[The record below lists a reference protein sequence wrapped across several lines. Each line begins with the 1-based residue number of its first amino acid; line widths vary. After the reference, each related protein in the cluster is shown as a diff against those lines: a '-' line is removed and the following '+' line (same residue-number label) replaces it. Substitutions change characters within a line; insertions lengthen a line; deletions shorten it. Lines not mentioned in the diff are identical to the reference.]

1 MASLIDKLNDEVNQ
15 ILVENHDLK
24 KGEYP
29 YKADYRPKIKR
40 ILDDID
46 ENHNNSW
53 SVEFFRKARSGNLDC
68 NAVFYRG
75 TYISYRE
82 LYEKAYEFAKSLKAM
97 GYKKGDEIPVCVGNI
112 PEFLYIELAINLI
125 GCKMNS
131 FGDWFDPEYTKF
143 ILNNSKSKTVFIS
156 DDVRDMLKDKI
167 EGSNVENVVVFSL
180 ADSLKKDANGKVIDP
195 YAKYDSKVYDMR
207 NYVGDI
213 KSTWSKNIINK
224 EEFMSLGLNY
234 NDRVVENMS
243 LDDHCAITYTS
254 GTTHPGWP
262 KAVLNDNR
270 TYYTMSRFKDA
281 DISGMAS
288 LNKRK
293 VMHHIPTYTHME
305 LCSICDSLYQI
316 CSLRLEPFYREDFF
330 KYAIL
335 INEPNYSPGSVAF
348 WSSLCDALNN
358 GDPEFKDADFGHLIA
373 AVVTGEGMSQGEE
386 KYFNYT
392 ARKHKFGSKELPF
405 PIAPISFSI
414 GGGTNEASG
423 IFTTLF
429 KAHMEKLPQ
438 NLKHRKEGLGLTT
451 LPFAITEVL
460 DDEGHYCKIGEAGT
474 LVSRSPAM
482 MVGYYY
488 DEELNKDAFITD
500 AYGNRWV
507 NMGKFSYKSDKYG
520 RIKMKGRPK
529 AIIKLDDGKTVPFFN
544 VEDTVLKD
552 TKLVMSCSV
561 VPVNDDCL
569 GEVYAI
575 WVVPNPRIN
584 ISKEK
589 FVRSIVLRLEQQ
601 FDKEVL
607 DKLYINVTHKFP
619 VAPSGKRDLETLKTW
634 GYDKEANVTRLATE
648 YKYQMQKDSKVFKMG
663 PM

>member
-1 MASLIDKLNDEVNQ
+1 MVSLIHKLNNEVNQ

-29 YKADYRPKIKR
+29 YKDDYKPKIKN
-40 ILDDID
+40 ILDDMD
-46 ENHNNSW
+46 KNHNNSW
-53 SVEFFRKARSGNLDC
+53 SVEFFRNARCGNLDC

-75 TYISYRE
+75 TYISYKE
-82 LYEKAYEFAKSLKAM
+82 LYERAYEFARSLKAM

-112 PEFLYIELAINLI
+112 PEFLYVYIAINLI
-125 GCKMNS
+125 GCKINS

-143 ILNNSKSKTVFIS
+143 ILNNSKSKFVFIS
-156 DDVRDMLKDKI
+156 DDVKDMLKDKI
-167 EGSNVENVVVFSL
+167 ESSDVENVVVFSL
-180 ADSLKKDANGKVIDP
+180 TDSLNKDSNNRVIDP
-195 YAKYDSKVYDMR
+195 YAKFDSKVYDMHS
-207 NYVGDI
+207 YVDEI
-213 KSTWSKNIINK
+213 KSTWSKHIIDK
-224 EEFMSLGLNY
+224 EEFVNLGINY

-243 LDDHCAITYTS
+243 LDDPCAITYTS

-288 LNKRK
+288 LTKRK

-305 LCSICDSLYQI
+305 LCSLCDSLYQI

-330 KYAIL
+330 KYAML

-358 GDPEFKDADFGHLIA
+358 HEPEFEGADFGHLIA
-373 AVVTGEGMSQGEE
+373 AVVTGEGMSPGEE

-392 ARKHKFGSKELPF
+392 ARKFKFGSKELPY

-429 KAHMEKLPQ
+429 KTHLEKLPQ
-438 NLKHRKEGLGLTT
+438 NLKYRKEGLGLTT

-460 DDEGHYCKIGEAGT
+460 DDDGCYCKIGEAGT

-500 AYGNRWV
+500 DYGKRWV
-507 NMGKFSYKSDKYG
+507 NMGKFSYKSDRYG

-529 AIIKLDDGKTVPFFN
+529 AIIKLEDGRSVPFFN
-544 VEDTVLKD
+544 VEDAILKD
-552 TKLVMSCSV
+552 TKNIMSCSL
-561 VPVNDDCL
+561 VPIFDDCL

-575 WVVPNPRIN
+575 WVTPNPRIN

-589 FVRSIVLRLEQQ
+589 LIESIVLRLGNAFE
-601 FDKEVL
+601 KEVL
-607 DKLYINVTHKFP
+607 DKLYVNVCKKFP

-634 GYDKEANVTRLATE
+634 GYDKEANVTRLLTE
-648 YKYQMQKDSKVFKMG
+648 CQHKKQKDNKVFKMG

>member
-1 MASLIDKLNDEVNQ
+1 MVSLIHKLNDEVNQ
-15 ILVENHDLK
+15 ILGENHDLK

-29 YKADYRPKIKR
+29 YKDDYKPKIKN
-40 ILDDID
+40 ILDDMD
-46 ENHNNSW
+46 KNHNNSW
-53 SVEFFRKARSGNLDC
+53 SVEFFRNARCGNLSS
-68 NAVFYRG
+68 NAIFYRG
-75 TYISYRE
+75 TYISYKE
-82 LYEKAYEFAKSLKAM
+82 LYERAYEFAKSLKAM

-112 PEFLYIELAINLI
+112 PEFLYIFIAINLI
-125 GCKMNS
+125 GCKINS

-143 ILNNSKSKTVFIS
+143 IINNSKSKCVFIS
-156 DDVRDMLKDKI
+156 DDVKDMLKDKI
-167 EGSNVENVVVFSL
+167 ESSNVEDVVVFSL
-180 ADSLKKDANGKVIDP
+180 VDSLKKDSNNKVIDP
-195 YAKYDSKVYDMR
+195 YAKFDSKVYDMHS
-207 NYVGDI
+207 YVDEI
-213 KSTWSKNIINK
+213 KSTWNKHIIDK
-224 EEFMSLGLNY
+224 EDFVNLGINY

-243 LDDHCAITYTS
+243 LDDPCAITYTS

-288 LNKRK
+288 LTKRK

-305 LCSICDSLYQI
+305 LCSLCDSLYQI

-330 KYAIL
+330 KYAML

-358 GDPEFKDADFGHLIA
+358 HDPEFKDADFGHLIA
-373 AVVTGEGMSQGEE
+373 AVVTGEGMSPGEE

-392 ARKHKFGSKELPF
+392 ARKFKFGSKELPY

-429 KAHMEKLPQ
+429 KAHLEKLPQ
-438 NLKHRKEGLGLTT
+438 NLKYRKEGLGLTT

-460 DDEGHYCKIGEAGT
+460 DDDGCYCKIGEAGT

-500 AYGNRWV
+500 DYGKRWV
-507 NMGKFSYKSDKYG
+507 NMGKFSYKSDRYG

-529 AIIKLDDGKTVPFFN
+529 AIIKLEDGRSVPFFN
-544 VEDTVLKD
+544 VEDTILKD
-552 TKLVMSCSV
+552 TKNVMSCSL
-561 VPVNDDCL
+561 VPIFDDCL

-575 WVVPNPRIN
+575 WVTPNPRIN
-584 ISKEK
+584 ISNEK
-589 FVRSIVLRLEQQ
+589 LIESIVLRLGNTFE
-601 FDKEVL
+601 KEVL
-607 DKLYINVTHKFP
+607 DKLYVNVCKKFP

-634 GYDKEANVTRLATE
+634 GYDKEANVTRLLTE
-648 YKYQMQKDSKVFKMG
+648 CQYKKQKDNKVFKMG